1 MGNKSIV
8 GEVRGRI
15 IVGAGITESRETIKS
30 NLSNLVTDQI
40 AWIKR
45 KRK

>member
-8 GEVRGRI
+8 AEVKGRI
-15 IVGAGITESRETIKS
+15 IAGTGITESRETIKS

-40 AWIKR
+40 AWTKR
-45 KRK
+45 K